1 MKIEITQAPLIQKF
15 VETMRLANVYLN
27 HFPKHERYALCAR
40 MRSTAHTVYDLI
52 VEGMKRY
59 HKKTTLTA
67 LDIAHEQWR
76 MQVFLAHELGYFGF
90 SKGAT
95 DETEG
100 LAEKLYMVLSRH
112 IDELGRMIG
121 AMFNRLPEAHKRRIA
136 A

>member
-1 MKIEITQAPLIQKF
+1 MKIEINQAPLIRKF
-15 VETMRLANVYLN
+15 METMRLMNIYLN

-40 MRSTAHTVYDLI
+40 IRTTAYTVYDLI

-67 LDIAHEQWR
+67 LDIAHEQLR

-90 SKGAT
+90 TKCADDA
-95 DETEG
+95 DEGTESRR
-100 LAEKLYMVLSRH
+100 YMAISRH

-121 AMFNRLPEAHKRRIA
+121 AWVSRSKEAEA
-136 A
+136 W